1 MCLSGR
7 EVSDDEI
14 EEYYNEEYIIG
25 GCEMGYTDEDILEEY
40 LYVKRRFRDV
50 CAWCAWYNSRIAL
63 NENVEELENIAK
75 ILTKQ
80 KCAMINY
87 LNCLEIR
94 MNILDI
100 DYKESM
106 PLI

>member
-7 EVSDDEI
+7 EVTDEEI
-14 EEYYNEEYIIG
+14 EMYYSEGHIIG
-25 GCEMGYTDEDILEEY
+25 GCEMGYSDEDILEEY
-40 LYVKRRFRDV
+40 IYVKRRFRDV
-50 CAWCAWYNSRIAL
+50 ASWVAWYDSRIAL
-63 NENVEELENIAK
+63 NDNVEELENIADV
-75 ILTKQ
+75 LVRQ
-80 KCAMINY
+80 KCAMISY

-94 MNILDI
+94 MNILGI